1 MAAIK
6 SMAGSKNRQI
16 LIPAIFHV
24 LLVCLMAVPA
34 FMTLQAVN
42 TINWINFLLLIF
54 WQFLLTQVYLLFSK
68 QKGLTLIKNMII
80 LGVVEVVLIAIL
92 IFSPVT
98 ILAKGLLFLQWLLIH
113 LVIGTH
119 NLLPVLPPLFIAMEM
134 VIMQNIVEMANAQVL
149 LTGLG
154 LIKFL
159 FYLAV
164 FSWLSSLFM
173 DYRSEGV
180 EIAGKKSNSARMMK
194 LLASFAVI
202 VLIIAI
208 PLSFTITDSITGSN
222 IALIVIS
229 IIIMVHSLFLKK
241 RQ

>member
-1 MAAIK
+1 MEATK
-6 SMAGSKNRQI
+6 SIASSKNRQI
-16 LIPAIFHV
+16 LIIAIFHV

-42 TINWINFLLLIF
+42 TINWTNFLLLIF

-80 LGVVEVVLIAIL
+80 LGVVEIALIAIL

-98 ILAKGLLFLQWLLIH
+98 ILAKGLLFLQWFLIH

-134 VIMQNIVEMANAQVL
+134 IIMQNIVEMANAQVL

-159 FYLAV
+159 YYLAV

-173 DYRSEGV
+173 DYRAEGV

-194 LLASFAVI
+194 LLASFAVV

-208 PLSFTITDSITGSN
+208 AASSIIPESLNSQT
-222 IALIVIS
+222 IALIIIS
-229 IIIMVHSLFLKK
+229 LVIMVYSLFLKK

>member
-1 MAAIK
+1 MEAIK
-6 SMAGSKNRQI
+6 SMAGARNRQI
-16 LIPAIFHV
+16 IVPAIFHI
-24 LLVCLMAVPA
+24 LLVCLIAVPTL
-34 FMTLQAVN
+34 MNLQAVN
-42 TINWINFLLLIF
+42 TINWTTFLLLIF

-80 LGVVEVVLIAIL
+80 LGIVEVALIAML

-134 VIMQNIVEMANAQVL
+134 VIMQNIMEMANAHVL

-154 LIKFL
+154 LVNFL

-164 FSWLSSLFM
+164 FAWLSSLFM

-180 EIAGKKSNSARMMK
+180 EIAGRKSNSARMMK
-194 LLASFAVI
+194 LLASFAVV

-208 PLSFTITDSITGSN
+208 ALSFIIGDAVTGQS

-229 IIIMVHSLFLKK
+229 IVLMIYSLFLKK

>member
-16 LIPAIFHV
+16 LVPAIFHV

-42 TINWINFLLLIF
+42 TINWTNFLLLIF

-80 LGVVEVVLIAIL
+80 LGVVEVALIAIL

-119 NLLPVLPPLFIAMEM
+119 NLLPVLPHLFIAMEM

-154 LIKFL
+154 LVKFL
-159 FYLAV
+159 YYLAV

-180 EIAGKKSNSARMMK
+180 
-194 LLASFAVI
+194 
-202 VLIIAI
+202 
-208 PLSFTITDSITGSN
+208 PIT
-222 IALIVIS
+222 
-229 IIIMVHSLFLKK
+229 K
-241 RQ
+241 

>member
-16 LIPAIFHV
+16 LVPAIFHV
-24 LLVCLMAVPA
+24 LLVCLMAIPA

-42 TINWINFLLLIF
+42 TFNWTNFLLLIF

-80 LGVVEVVLIAIL
+80 LGVVEVALIAIL

-159 FYLAV
+159 YYLAV

-180 EIAGKKSNSARMMK
+180 EIAGKKSNSERMMK
-194 LLASFAVI
+194 LLASFAVV

-208 PLSFTITDSITGSN
+208 AASFIIPESLDSQT
-222 IALIVIS
+222 IALIIIS
-229 IIIMVHSLFLKK
+229 LVIMVYSLFLKK

>member
-1 MAAIK
+1 MEAIK
-6 SMAGSKNRQI
+6 SMAGARNRQI
-16 LIPAIFHV
+16 IVPAIFHI
-24 LLVCLMAVPA
+24 LLVCLIAVPTL
-34 FMTLQAVN
+34 MNLQAVN
-42 TINWINFLLLIF
+42 TINWTTFLLLIF

-80 LGVVEVVLIAIL
+80 LGIVEVALIAML

-134 VIMQNIVEMANAQVL
+134 VIMQNIMEMANAQVL

-154 LIKFL
+154 LVNFL

-164 FSWLSSLFM
+164 FAWLSSLFM

-180 EIAGKKSNSARMMK
+180 EIAGRKSNSARMMK
-194 LLASFAVI
+194 LLASFAVV

-208 PLSFTITDSITGSN
+208 ALSFIIGDAVTGQS

-229 IIIMVHSLFLKK
+229 IVLMIYSLFLKK

>member
-1 MAAIK
+1 MAATK
-6 SMAGSKNRQI
+6 SIAGSKNRQI
-16 LIPAIFHV
+16 LVIAIFHV

-34 FMTLQAVN
+34 LMTLQAVN
-42 TINWINFLLLIF
+42 TINWPNFLLLIF

-80 LGVVEVVLIAIL
+80 LGVVEIALIAIL

-113 LVIGTH
+113 LVIVTH
-119 NLLPVLPPLFIAMEM
+119 NLLPVLLTLFIAMEM
-134 VIMQNIVEMANAQVL
+134 IIMQNIVEMANALVL

-173 DYRSEGV
+173 DYRAEGV

-194 LLASFAVI
+194 LLASFAVM

-208 PLSFTITDSITGSN
+208 AASSIIPESLNSQT
-222 IALIVIS
+222 IALIIISLVIM
-229 IIIMVHSLFLKK
+229 IYSLFLKK

>member
-1 MAAIK
+1 
-6 SMAGSKNRQI
+6 
-16 LIPAIFHV
+16 
-24 LLVCLMAVPA
+24 
-34 FMTLQAVN
+34 
-42 TINWINFLLLIF
+42 
-54 WQFLLTQVYLLFSK
+54 
-68 QKGLTLIKNMII
+68 MII
-80 LGVVEVVLIAIL
+80 LGVVEIALIAIL

-194 LLASFAVI
+194 LLASFAIV

-208 PLSFTITDSITGSN
+208 AASFIIPESLNGQT
-222 IALIVIS
+222 IALFIISLVIM
-229 IIIMVHSLFLKK
+229 IYSLFLKK